1 MSERIAY
8 KLLEAAQVAGVS
20 PKLIRQAIHSAGGPG
35 CVPHLRASLVGRSY
49 LILKTDLKEW
59 LRGKKYE

>member
-1 MSERIAY
+1 MSERVAY
-8 KLLEAAQVAGVS
+8 KIIEAAQVAGVS

-49 LILKTDLKEW
+49 VILREDLEEW
-59 LRGKKYE
+59 LRGQEI

>member
-1 MSERIAY
+1 MSERVAHKII
-8 KLLEAAQVAGVS
+8 EAAQVAGVS

-49 LILKTDLKEW
+49 VILREDLEEW
-59 LRGKKYE
+59 LRGQEI

>member
-1 MSERIAY
+1 MSERVANKII
-8 KLLEAAQVAGVS
+8 EAAQVAGVS

-49 LILKTDLKEW
+49 VILREDLEEW
-59 LRGKKYE
+59 LRGQEI